1 MRRVLLP
8 IVFLLTVFI
17 SCEQDNYEKGEGRY
31 SLMRGDFAELRID
44 ADLRATTIVTD
55 DLERLSL
62 KEPYTAKWIARPD
75 TTYRC
80 LLYYNK
86 VDDKAEVISMG
97 QVPLSLRR
105 RCAPTP

>member
-44 ADLRATTIVTD
+44 ADL
-55 DLERLSL
+55 
-62 KEPYTAKWIARPD
+62 P
-75 TTYRC
+75 
-80 LLYYNK
+80 LYGEM
-86 VDDKAEVISMG
+86 DC
-97 QVPLSLRR
+97 QTRHHLPLSIIL
-105 RCAPTP
+105 